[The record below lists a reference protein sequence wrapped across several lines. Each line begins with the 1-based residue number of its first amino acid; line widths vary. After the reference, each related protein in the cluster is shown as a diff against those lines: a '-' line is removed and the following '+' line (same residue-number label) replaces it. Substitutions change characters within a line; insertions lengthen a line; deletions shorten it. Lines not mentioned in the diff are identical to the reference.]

1 MPDEPPLE
9 DVTLPPAFRRRI
21 EVEQAGDVT
30 IAAFVERRVLED
42 EQIQQI
48 GDALF
53 WLVDVIERRKVLID
67 YGSIEFLS
75 SATLGKLITLH
86 RKLQAA
92 GGWLAMCRVPP
103 DVMDV
108 FRIIKINRIF
118 TIVTDPA
125 RADAEVRAVFGDLLD
140 PGAFAPDWR
149 TDTVLA
155 LARQARESGEFG
167 AMPILADALQDAG
180 CTSDVLL
187 AVCRSDAAC
196 VRRRWAL
203 EAILGR

>member
-1 MPDEPPLE
+1 MSVEP
-9 DVTLPPAFRRRI
+9 LPPALRQRI
-21 EVEQAGDVT
+21 EVEHAGDVT
-30 IAAFVERRVLED
+30 VAAFAERRVLED
-42 EQIQQI
+42 QQIQEI

-53 WLVDVIERRKVLID
+53 WLVDVAGRRKVVLD
-67 YGSIEFLS
+67 FGPIEFLS

-92 GGWLAMCRVPP
+92 GGWLVMCRLPP

-108 FRIIKINRIF
+108 FRIVKINRIF
-118 TIVTDPA
+118 TIVTDPQ

-140 PGAFAPDWR
+140 PAAVAPDWR

-167 AMPILADALQDAG
+167 VMPILADALQDAG